1 MRLSLRFILPLV
13 LILSVIAYAV
23 VPVVDDLTL
32 KWFTRDLELRGDLI
46 TRSLLIP
53 LHDRLKSGDPRQIK
67 ILLEDFAQD
76 ERLLAVGFCDEVHH
90 ALYKTSRFP
99 EGLNCKSSDENH
111 LLSLK
116 EGLVHFASKELSL
129 EGGDK
134 GKLLLIHDMSFV
146 QRRSESTRQLI
157 LGLFLILAIVI
168 SLLTVLIAQLSWRGW
183 VSGIRSLIRGDNIF
197 SLIGVPQSPE
207 LRPVAKDLRMLVRDL
222 ERERKIRDELNQSW
236 NPQALKNLL
245 QKELS
250 GDEIL
255 ILSNREPYIHNKK
268 NGNIV
273 VQVPAS
279 GLVTALE
286 PIMRA
291 CSGTWIAH
299 GSGTAD
305 REVVDKNDHVQ
316 VPPARPAYQIRR
328 VWLTKEEERGYYYGF
343 SNEGLWPLC
352 HIAHTRPTF
361 RSADWAFY
369 HSVNRKFSDAVVSE
383 ARTENPVILIQDY
396 HFALAPKMIREKLP
410 KATIITF
417 WHIPWPNA
425 ESFGICPWREE
436 IIEGLLGSSILGF
449 HTRFHCHNF
458 LDSADR
464 FLECRIDRDTSTI
477 SYGKKLTTVNAYPI
491 SIEWPP
497 RWMGDLPSVLSCRS
511 QIREINNIATHV
523 KLGIGV
529 DRLDY
534 TKGILERFMA
544 VERLLEL
551 YPEYIGSFTF
561 IQIGAPTRSAITQY
575 QHFESD
581 VRDLARQ
588 INTRFG
594 SDTYV
599 PIILLP
605 EHHEPQLVFEY
616 FRGADLCFVSS
627 LHDGMNLVAKEFVA
641 ARDDEEGI
649 LILSQFA
656 GASKELPEA
665 LIVNP
670 YNIDQCANALAT
682 ALRMPIAEQKER
694 MRNMRGLIQE
704 HNVFRWAGKMLID
717 AARMRQRNRIERRY
731 PV

>member
-1 MRLSLRFILPLV
+1 
-13 LILSVIAYAV
+13 
-23 VPVVDDLTL
+23 
-32 KWFTRDLELRGDLI
+32 
-46 TRSLLIP
+46 
-53 LHDRLKSGDPRQIK
+53 
-67 ILLEDFAQD
+67 
-76 ERLLAVGFCDEVHH
+76 
-90 ALYKTSRFP
+90 
-99 EGLNCKSSDENH
+99 
-111 LLSLK
+111 
-116 EGLVHFASKELSL
+116 
-129 EGGDK
+129 
-134 GKLLLIHDMSFV
+134 
-146 QRRSESTRQLI
+146 
-157 LGLFLILAIVI
+157 
-168 SLLTVLIAQLSWRGW
+168 
-183 VSGIRSLIRGDNIF
+183 
-197 SLIGVPQSPE
+197 
-207 LRPVAKDLRMLVRDL
+207 
-222 ERERKIRDELNQSW
+222 
-236 NPQALKNLL
+236 
-245 QKELS
+245 
-250 GDEIL
+250 
-255 ILSNREPYIHNKK
+255 
-268 NGNIV
+268 
-273 VQVPAS
+273 
-279 GLVTALE
+279 
-286 PIMRA
+286 
-291 CSGTWIAH
+291 
-299 GSGTAD
+299 
-305 REVVDKNDHVQ
+305 
-316 VPPARPAYQIRR
+316 
-328 VWLTKEEERGYYYGF
+328 
-343 SNEGLWPLC
+343 
-352 HIAHTRPTF
+352 
-361 RSADWAFY
+361 
-369 HSVNRKFSDAVVSE
+369 
-383 ARTENPVILIQDY
+383 
-396 HFALAPKMIREKLP
+396 
-410 KATIITF
+410 
-417 WHIPWPNA
+417 
-425 ESFGICPWREE
+425 
-436 IIEGLLGSSILGF
+436 
-449 HTRFHCHNF
+449 
-458 LDSADR
+458 
-464 FLECRIDRDTSTI
+464 
-477 SYGKKLTTVNAYPI
+477 
-491 SIEWPP
+491 
-497 RWMGDLPSVLSCRS
+497 MGDLPSVLSCRS